1 MTTPHT
7 ATTAHTNHCLDC
19 NVPTTNKVFCPRCLD
34 IDSSLSPRC
43 PCGAVVIGPGAYCTS
58 RCVRAYAPKTTSV
71 TVDDEA
77 TLAFLAEIE
86 ACSDEE
92 DGDSDDCDDA
102 PAVSTLSPKP
112 EYKELRHVTHDSTEM
127 CVSCNSKA
135 VGKCRCGRR
144 VCGGCV
150 DGETGLCAYCDDV
163 VEDVGGDVG
172 ETEAGCY
179 A

>member
-1 MTTPHT
+1 MTTTHT
-7 ATTAHTNHCLDC
+7 ITNHCLDC

-58 RCVRAYAPKTTSV
+58 RCVRAYAPKTASV
-71 TVDDEA
+71 TVDDE
-77 TLAFLAEIE
+77 TLAFLAEVE
-86 ACSDEE
+86 TCSDEE

-102 PAVSTLSPKP
+102 PAASSAPQQKP
-112 EYKELRHVTHDSTEM
+112 VFVELRHVTHDHAEM

-135 VGKCRCGRR
+135 IGKCRCGRR

-163 VEDVGGDVG
+163 VEDVV
-172 ETEAGCY
+172 EAGCY

>member
-1 MTTPHT
+1 MTTPH
-7 ATTAHTNHCLDC
+7 AHCIDC
-19 NVPTTNKVFCPRCLD
+19 NAPTTNKVFCPRCLD

-102 PAVSTLSPKP
+102 PAASTSSPKP
-112 EYKELRHVTHDSTEM
+112 EYKELRHVTHNHSEM

-150 DGETGLCAYCDDV
+150 DSETGLCAYCDDV
-163 VEDVGGDVG
+163 VEDVSAV
-172 ETEAGCY
+172 EAGVEAGIGCY

>member
-34 IDSSLSPRC
+34 TDSSLTPRC
-43 PCGAVVIGPGAYCTS
+43 PCGATITGPGAYCTS
-58 RCVRAYAPKTTSV
+58 RCVRAYAPKTANV
-71 TVDDEA
+71 AVDDE
-77 TLAFLAEIE
+77 TLAFLAEVE
-86 ACSDEE
+86 ASGDEE
-92 DGDSDDCDDA
+92 DGDDCDDA
-102 PAVSTLSPKP
+102 PAASTSSPKP
-112 EYKELRHVTHDSTEM
+112 EYKELRHVTHNSNEM

-150 DGETGLCAYCDDV
+150 DSETGLCAYCDDV
-163 VEDVGGDVG
+163 VEDVSAV
-172 ETEAGCY
+172 EAGVEAGIGCY

>member
-1 MTTPHT
+1 MMTSTHT
-7 ATTAHTNHCLDC
+7 TTAHTYCLDC
-19 NVPTTNKVFCPRCLD
+19 NAPTTNKVFCPHCLD
-34 IDSSLSPRC
+34 ADSSIQPHC
-43 PCGAVVIGPGAYCTS
+43 PCGATITGPGAYCTS
-58 RCVRAYAPKTTSV
+58 RCVRAYAPKVASV

-77 TLAFLAEIE
+77 TIAFLAEVE
-86 ACSDEE
+86 AGD
-92 DGDSDDCDDA
+92 DSDDCDSVA
-102 PAVSTLSPKP
+102 ASSVPQQKP
-112 EYKELRHVTHDSTEM
+112 VFIELRHVTHDHSEM

-163 VEDVGGDVG
+163 VEDAGVDMVGA
-172 ETEAGCY
+172 ECY

>member
-1 MTTPHT
+1 MTTA
-7 ATTAHTNHCLDC
+7 ATTTTHCLDC
-19 NVPTTNKVFCPRCLD
+19 NAPTTNKVFCPCCLD
-34 IDSSLSPRC
+34 TDLSLTPRC
-43 PCGAVVIGPGAYCTS
+43 PCGATITGPGAYCTS
-58 RCVRAYAPKTTSV
+58 RCVRAYAPKTANV
-71 TVDDEA
+71 AVDDEA

-92 DGDSDDCDDA
+92 DGDSEADDA
-102 PAVSTLSPKP
+102 LASSSSLKP
-112 EYKELRHVTHDSTEM
+112 EYKELRYVTHDHSEM

-163 VEDVGGDVG
+163 VEDVV
-172 ETEAGCY
+172 EAGVEAGIKCY

>member
-1 MTTPHT
+1 MTTAHT
-7 ATTAHTNHCLDC
+7 ATTQTHCLDC
-19 NVPTTNKVFCPRCLD
+19 NAPTTNKVFCPGCLD
-34 IDSSLSPRC
+34 ADSLLSPHC
-43 PCGAVVIGPGAYCTS
+43 PCGATITGPGAYCTS
-58 RCVRAYAPKTTSV
+58 RCVRAYAPKTASV
-71 TVDDEA
+71 TVDDE
-77 TLAFLAEIE
+77 TLAFLAEVE
-86 ACSDEE
+86 TCSDEE

-102 PAVSTLSPKP
+102 PAASTLSPKP

-150 DGETGLCAYCDDV
+150 DSETGLCAYCDDV
-163 VEDVGGDVG
+163 VEDVSAV
-172 ETEAGCY
+172 EAGVEAGIGCY